1 MTILLQGDRSASAPT
16 RESTRVKVW
25 DLPLRLSHWAMASCV
40 LIAWFTPNTYDAL
53 HRGAGY
59 GVLALTLF
67 RLVWGFVGTRYSRFH
82 NPLRAFR
89 VLPRYLW
96 AIGRGRSR
104 RYLGLN
110 PAGSAM
116 SITMLLLLAVSGIS
130 GWMQVTLRFF
140 GVAWVQDTHTYT
152 SYAVILL
159 ALVHVAGV
167 VLMSVRQKENL
178 ARAMMTGW
186 KRNGGT
192 RRGRQD

>member
-1 MTILLQGDRSASAPT
+1 
-16 RESTRVKVW
+16 
-25 DLPLRLSHWAMASCV
+25 
-40 LIAWFTPNTYDAL
+40 
-53 HRGAGY
+53 
-59 GVLALTLF
+59 
-67 RLVWGFVGTRYSRFH
+67 
-82 NPLRAFR
+82 
-89 VLPRYLW
+89 
-96 AIGRGRSR
+96 
-104 RYLGLN
+104 
-110 PAGSAM
+110 M
-116 SITMLLLLAVSGIS
+116 SITMLLLLVVSGIS

-192 RRGRQD
+192 RRSTQA

>member
-40 LIAWFTPNTYDAL
+40 LIAWFTPDTYDAL

-59 GVLALTLF
+59 GVLALLF

-167 VLMSVRQKENL
+167 ALMSVRQKENL

-192 RRGRQD
+192 RPGTQA